1 MMAHF
6 FSRRDEML
14 VVIVT
19 VKRSANVP
27 GQLNPVKIEQRNS
40 IIYQSESPHW
50 QRRAH
55 WQCAA
60 HARTRPL
67 YWRLSQ

>member
-19 VKRSANVP
+19 VKTSANVP

-40 IIYQSESPHW
+40 IIYQSPHW
-50 QRRAH
+50 QRRA
-55 WQCAA
+55 QCAA